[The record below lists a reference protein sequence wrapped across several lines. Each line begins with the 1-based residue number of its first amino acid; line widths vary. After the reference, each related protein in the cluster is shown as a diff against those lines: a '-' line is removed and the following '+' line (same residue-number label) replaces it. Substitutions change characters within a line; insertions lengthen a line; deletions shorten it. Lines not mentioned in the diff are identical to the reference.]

1 MVTGSTASRPGIVIG
16 VCTSGRLGLLGDLLD
31 CLERLDLVGREPER
45 VHLMV
50 VDNHPV
56 GSAQA
61 LVKEFGARCPVEVI
75 YRHIPERG
83 LAIARNAVLEGAT
96 GTADLLAFVDDD
108 EAPEPWWLD
117 ELLACR
123 AETEASIVTGPVFP
137 RIPVGAPEWLIA
149 GGFLELDV
157 HRDRAALSEA
167 ISGNALLHLPTVN
180 RLGLRFDPLY
190 NRTGGED
197 QLFFRQAHAGGA
209 AIRYAARA
217 TVYEAV
223 PPERTTFRFLVRREL
238 RKGNTLGL
246 IARDHPELGEDKL
259 YRSLAAAKWLVRGA
273 AVGMI
278 GAVTGRNVQSRRGFL
293 SAVRAIGMI
302 GGLVGWRYALY

>member
-1 MVTGSTASRPGIVIG
+1 MVTGPTAIRPGIVIG
-16 VCTSGRLGLLGDLLD
+16 VCTSGRLGLLGELLD
-31 CLERLDLVGREPER
+31 HLGRLSLVEREPER

-50 VDNHPV
+50 VDNHPA
-56 GSAQA
+56 GSAEA
-61 LVKEFGARCPVEVI
+61 LVREFGARGRVEVV
-75 YRHIPERG
+75 YRHVPERG
-83 LAIARNAVLEGAT
+83 LALARNAVLDGAT
-96 GTADLLAFVDDD
+96 QMADLLAFIDDD

-117 ELLACR
+117 ELLLCR
-123 AETEASIVTGPVFP
+123 TETEASIITGPVFP
-137 RIPVGAPEWLIA
+137 RIPVGAPEWLVD

-157 HRDRAALSEA
+157 HPDRTTLNEA

-209 AIRYAARA
+209 VIRYAARA

-246 IARDHPELGEDKL
+246 IARDHPELGEGRF
-259 YRSLAAAKWLVRGA
+259 YRSMAAAKWFTRGA
-273 AVGMI
+273 GVGML
-278 GAVTGRNVQSRRGFL
+278 GVVAGRNVQSRRGFL